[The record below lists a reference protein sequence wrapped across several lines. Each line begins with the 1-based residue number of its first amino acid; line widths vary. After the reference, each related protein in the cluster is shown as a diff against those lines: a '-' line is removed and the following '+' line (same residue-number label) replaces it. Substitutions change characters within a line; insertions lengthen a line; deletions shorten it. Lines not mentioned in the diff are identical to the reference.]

1 MIETIK
7 IDYDVPHMIFK
18 VILVGKETYEIDATN
33 DYLMYAIEK
42 ASEVFN
48 VAFYSEEFQQIFISR
63 YYAGGIQYNEA
74 LTAWAKVL
82 LVENLEAKVRLGVIE
97 MMEGLR
103 IIKLEYPGLVWSYE
117 DQKRILHR
125 KEMMEGL
132 WNGYG
137 LW

>member
-7 IDYDVPHMIFK
+7 IDYDAPHMIFK
-18 VILVGKETYEIDATN
+18 VILVGEETYEMDTTN
-33 DYLMYAIEK
+33 DYLMYAIKK

-48 VAFYSEEFQQIFISR
+48 VTFYSEEFQEVFISD

-82 LVENLEAKVRLGVIE
+82 LVENLEDKVRLGVIE
-97 MMEGLR
+97 MKEAKR
-103 IIKLEYPGLVWSYE
+103 IIKLEYPELMWSEE

-132 WNGYG
+132 WNEYG